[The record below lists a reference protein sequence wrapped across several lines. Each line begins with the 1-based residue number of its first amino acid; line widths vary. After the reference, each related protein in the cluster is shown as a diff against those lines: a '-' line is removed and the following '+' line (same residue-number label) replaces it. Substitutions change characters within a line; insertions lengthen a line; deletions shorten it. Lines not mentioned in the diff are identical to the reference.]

1 MSAPAPASPAS
12 PASFPVCP
20 ALPVVAVC
28 RRNRFAACEP
38 YHQRIVEAHD
48 TTTTFWR
55 LSDVPIAKRREN
67 PILNRLCELPESPY
81 LAMYHGIPGLV
92 LGVSPNANDGVQV
105 FTNDMKHSVELDD
118 SKKKDNKIKF
128 LYGRNEI
135 LEARDYCWEFAVKAV
150 KIDVVREVEKTS
162 CVSYPLRL
170 TREDET
176 KCPICF
182 DELTGNVVCCSS
194 AHQTCLSCYNL
205 MAGERGTKRCPTCR
219 SSYNDIELE
228 KIDQMNGAEF
238 EGLPYF
244 RIKASGAGNSHTD
257 FTFAEFLFMGMIKSA
272 IRLNHID
279 TITTMLM
286 SGFYNY
292 AYRQI
297 GGEKDRSITDCVS
310 GNDRAFY
317 PFKMLDN
324 DIVNDFIDIIDTPE
338 IYNDIGHT
346 GDFYMNNSTYPRR
359 EFNNDLDAIV
369 GAENYGVILK
379 RYETDEEEKV
389 LRRIV
394 YFRTRMRRMS
404 KDDIKSIIE
413 TFFKHVINKSKT
425 SPHRFNQIRIVS

>member
-1 MSAPAPASPAS
+1 MTAPAPASSAS
-12 PASFPVCP
+12 LAAFPFCP
-20 ALPVVAVC
+20 PLPVVAVC
-28 RRNRFAACEP
+28 CRNRFAACEP
-38 YHQRIVEAHD
+38 YHLRIVEAHD
-48 TTTTFWR
+48 TTSTFWR
-55 LSDVPIAKRREN
+55 LADIQSHRRKEN
-67 PILNRLCELPESPY
+67 PILNRLCQVPESDY
-81 LAMYHGIPGLV
+81 LANYHGIPGLV
-92 LGVSPNANDGVQV
+92 LGVSPNANDGVLV

-128 LYGRNEI
+128 LYGRNEL
-135 LEARDYCWEFAVKAV
+135 LESREYCWQFAVKSV
-150 KIDVVREVEKTS
+150 KIDVVREVDKLA

-205 MAGERGTKRCPTCR
+205 MTGERGAKRCPTCR
-219 SSYNDIELE
+219 GSYNDIELA

-244 RIKASGAGNSHTD
+244 RIKAQGAGNSHTD
-257 FTFAEFLFMGMIKSA
+257 FIFAEFLFLGMIKSGV
-272 IRLNHID
+272 RSCHID
-279 TITTMLM
+279 AITSMII

-292 AYRQI
+292 ALPRMGCDKSYAMTELI
-297 GGEKDRSITDCVS
+297 S

-317 PFKMLDN
+317 PFKTLDN
-324 DIVNDFIDIIDTPE
+324 DIVNDYIDIIDTPE

-346 GDFYMNNSTYPRR
+346 GDFYMTSSTYPRR

-369 GAENYGVILK
+369 GEENYGVIVK
-379 RYETDEEEKV
+379 RYENDEAEKV

-394 YFRTRMRRMS
+394 YFRTRVRRMS

-413 TFFKHVINKSKT
+413 TFFKNVINKSKT
-425 SPHRFNQIRIVS
+425 STHRFNQFRIVS